1 MSVTIKI
8 ANIEFTDGYICLM
21 MERYKDAHY
30 ESTPEAI
37 ASGIAVHWYGVIII
51 PNDYTG
57 DGSEG
62 IIVTVQNIRYKSTIS
77 SYLNPEPG
85 KEIEFEELPP
95 DKRRKLVIHAIGD
108 GAVDNAINWEYDPS
122 VLMGSYEYLIGDND
136 YISRV
141 VITQTIQ
148 QYEAAD
154 SELFHIE
161 ELKEGEWVEL
171 FFPIW
176 DVTTDTVSF
185 KSAAL
190 GKIELGTIYAVN
202 STTKAGAYFSN
213 IMGTLKAA
221 FLNTGGDNVLIGEIF
236 SGVTAKAGTPVEITA
251 EGVLEGIDN
260 LGEYRLAQDMSDFA
274 EISYQI
280 DNEAKRGAAIYVDIA
295 ISTAG
300 DEYVTIKLADT
311 SFENVFIS
319 AKDKVFKPI
328 QAANAEQIAVLGPN
342 EVYVEDG
349 ASVKVIPI
357 RTLYSGSPI
366 DIYLADV
373 SEHANDIVYAM
384 KV

>member
-8 ANIEFTDGYICLM
+8 ANIEVTDKYICLM

-51 PNDYTG
+51 PNDYDG

-85 KEIEFEELPP
+85 QEIEFEELPP
-95 DKRRKLVIHAIGD
+95 DKRRKLVISAIGD
-108 GAVDNAINWEYDPS
+108 GAVDNAINWEFDPQ
-122 VLMGSYEYLIGDND
+122 VLMGSYEYLIGDD
-136 YISRV
+136 AYISRV
-141 VITQTIQ
+141 VNTQTFE
-148 QYEAAD
+148 QYEAA
-154 SELFHIE
+154 SEEHFAVSD
-161 ELKEGEWVEL
+161 LKEGEWVEL

-176 DVTTDTVSF
+176 DETTDTVSF

-190 GKIELGTIYAVN
+190 GKIELGTVYAVN

-221 FLNTGGDNVLIGEIF
+221 LLNTGGDNILIGDIF
-236 SGVTAKAGTPVEITA
+236 AGVTAKAGTPEEITA

-260 LGEYRLAQDMSDFA
+260 LGDYRLAQDMSDFA

-280 DNEAKRGAAIYVDIA
+280 DNEAKRGAAVYVDIG
-295 ISTAG
+295 ISTET
-300 DEYVTIKLADT
+300 DQYVTIELADT
-311 SFENVFIS
+311 SFKNVFIS

-328 QAANAEQIAVLGPN
+328 QAASAEQIAASGPN
-342 EVYVEDG
+342 EIYVEDG
-349 ASVKVIPI
+349 ASVKVIPVK
-357 RTLYSGSPI
+357 TLYSGSPI
-366 DIYLADV
+366 DLYIADL
-373 SEHANDIVYAM
+373 SEHANAIVYAM